1 MLTIR
6 KEPNNLNSEDLW
18 LFKNELRKEFSDPLI
33 VDLKEVIITADIN
46 FTQNLKSNVL
56 VSYNANFFQPTFLQ
70 LIKRFVK
77 QNLPIKLK
85 KHFIITDSWSNGY
98 FHWLLDCLPRL
109 MLLEESGLNLPLI
122 LPSFLKDKDYVSESL
137 SLLGK
142 TNYQF
147 LKKNKWYFFKS
158 LSFPVHLA
166 TTGNYNDQI
175 IKKIRNR
182 IKSDRRQIPGLKIY
196 ISRSKALMRK
206 ITNEDEIIPLLS
218 KMGFKI
224 IFCEDMTFAEQVH
237 LFSKVKYLV
246 SNHGAGLSNM
256 LFMSPQ
262 TSVLELRKKNDDH
275 NNCYFSLASALDL
288 KYYYLE
294 CIPVKDDE
302 ETHTANLLVDPNKFS
317 QCVLEMIN
325 HK

>member
-1 MLTIR
+1 MLVKR
-6 KEPNNLNSEDLW
+6 KEPVNLKIEDLW
-18 LFKNELRKEFSDPLI
+18 LFKRELRKEFAAPLI
-33 VDLKEVIITADIN
+33 IDLKNVIITGDID

-56 VSYNANFFQPTFLQ
+56 VSCHANFFQRTILQ
-70 LIKRFVK
+70 LIKRSIK
-77 QNLPIKLK
+77 QNLAFRLK
-85 KHFIITDSWSNGY
+85 KHFIISDSWSNGY

-109 MLLEESGLNLPLI
+109 ILSEDSGLNLPLI

-147 LKKNKWYFFKS
+147 LKKNKWYFIKS

-166 TTGNYNDQI
+166 TTGNYNDDI
-175 IKKIRNR
+175 IKKLRNR
-182 IKSDRRQIPGLKIY
+182 ITPGDRQIPGLKIY
-196 ISRSKALMRK
+196 ISRSKAFIRL
-206 ITNEDEIIPLLS
+206 IANEAEIIPVLS
-218 KMGFKI
+218 KMGFEI
-224 IFCEDMTFAEQVH
+224 IFCEDMSFAEQVQ
-237 LFSKVKYLV
+237 LLSKAKYLV

-256 LFMSPQ
+256 LFMAPQ
-262 TSVLELRKKNDDH
+262 SSVLELRKINDDH

-294 CIPVKDDE
+294 CFPVNDDE
-302 ETHTANLLVDPNKFS
+302 ETHTANLIVDPDKFS

-325 HK
+325 QI